1 MSFNSVVVLDIFLQH
16 PGLLD
21 QLSSILS
28 ESAASTRDSLLAS
41 LHRSPSSVA
50 PDFPGLLVSVFDA
63 STSAEERVESLHQPL
78 EPEEILPHVPPPPS
92 KATSFFASPQLL
104 LPASSSPFSTPSPS
118 CSSASLHVVHLV
130 AAILG
135 NLLFQAGNVNFL
147 AGMSRQ
153 SLQEAATSAAN
164 LAVAKSREEL
174 SSGNTAGLWEE
185 TAQAAVG
192 AASLRTGGMA
202 VGGVRGARG
211 GSSSSTTGAGAEE
224 GILIFTAGGEER
236 KEEPSHGT
244 AATDDKKEDE
254 KNNKVSGGLDT
265 GGGTDEDEEG
275 SDADAIELEEEILL
289 GTSDVSY
296 HHIHTSPIYIST

>member
-1 MSFNSVVVLDIFLQH
+1 MCVSSQH

-28 ESAASTRDSLLAS
+28 ESAASTRESLLAS
-41 LHRSPSSVA
+41 LHHPSSSGA
-50 PDFPGLLVSVFDA
+50 FPPDLAGLFVSIFDA
-63 STSAEERVESLHQPL
+63 AAPAEERVKSLHEPL
-78 EPEEILPHVPPPPS
+78 QPEEVLPQVPPPP
-92 KATSFFASPQLL
+92 KAASFFSPAHLL
-104 LPASSSPFSTPSPS
+104 LPASSSPFSAPSPS
-118 CSSASLHVVHLV
+118 CAAGSLHVVHLV

-174 SSGNTAGLWEE
+174 SSGNTAGIWEE

-202 VGGVRGARG
+202 VGGVRGARA
-211 GSSSSTTGAGAEE
+211 GSSAAGAGAEE
-224 GILIFTAGGEER
+224 GILVFTAGGDEA
-236 KEEPSHGT
+236 KEEHAHGGGGE
-244 AATDDKKEDE
+244 DKKDDE
-254 KNNKVSGGLDT
+254 KNKALGGGLDP
-265 GGGTDEDEEG
+265 GGSDEDEEG
-275 SDADAIELEEEILL
+275 SDAEAVELEEEILL
-289 GTSDVSY
+289 GTSDVSCHGPY
-296 HHIHTSPIYIST
+296 SL